1 MAPAVINVN
10 SDNTN
15 GLTPMNL
22 QLSTLLCEKWIQLKN
37 MKILRKFL
45 EFMVKPKTAPTTKS
59 TKTETPSL
67 PSGLYNT
74 QKIDF

>member
-45 EFMVKPKTAPTTKS
+45 EFMVKPKNGS
-59 TKTETPSL
+59 
-67 PSGLYNT
+67 
-74 QKIDF
+74 DH

>member
-22 QLSTLLCEKWIQLKN
+22 QLSTLLCEKCMDSTKKN

-45 EFMVKPKTAPTTKS
+45 EFMVKPKNGS
-59 TKTETPSL
+59 
-67 PSGLYNT
+67 
-74 QKIDF
+74 DH

>member
-22 QLSTLLCEKWIQLKN
+22 QLSTLLCEKWIQLKLN
-37 MKILRKFL
+37 KKMENRTISTLS
-45 EFMVKPKTAPTTKS
+45 EFMVKPGIGS
-59 TKTETPSL
+59 
-67 PSGLYNT
+67 
-74 QKIDF
+74 DH